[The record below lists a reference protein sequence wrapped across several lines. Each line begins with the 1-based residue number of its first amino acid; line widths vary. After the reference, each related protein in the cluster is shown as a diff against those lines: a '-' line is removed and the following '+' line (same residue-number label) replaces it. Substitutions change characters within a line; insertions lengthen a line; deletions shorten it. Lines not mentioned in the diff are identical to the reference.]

1 MRIRS
6 CGSEVCSSDLTGQQ
20 AERYPLLEVEGAA
33 VRQEP
38 SEETDTAGTRG
49 GQPFNDLQVSGVLS
63 YELDLWGRLANASEA
78 ARARLLASAANR
90 EAVRLAET
98 GRASCRESVCPYV

>member
-49 GQPFNDLQVSGVLS
+49 GQPLNDLKVSGVLS
-63 YELDLWGRLANASEA
+63 YDLDRSGRLANASEA
-78 ARARLLASAANR
+78 ARAETEERGVGKGC
-90 EAVRLAET
+90 VRT
-98 GRASCRESVCPYV
+98 CRSWV